1 MLICNG
7 LTSKVLVEFDNG
19 IYRCRKS
26 KVNNLKQI
34 ITYTAKWDSKVFLY
48 NKGVSI
54 PKGVRLIVVPDVSLV
69 DNDVAE
75 ELCKRSLFCVVIV
88 RADYPLWFCDK
99 DDVCE
104 AKLEDSLLSFEFVGT
119 FPNHNEY
126 YSPVVVREMFRDV
139 CEERGYIDES
149 IITFIRM
156 NREAFSL
163 FLDGARIGQFII
175 ATRVDNGSVID
186 VNLAVVKMLL
196 TKTFRCGF
204 SGNDNEYNGMGI
216 TQAMNNI
223 VDTYE
228 RLTKMELAIEDVCRR
243 YKCVREYCIKN
254 NIYTQDDVIKIC
266 DEVDATEFYDL
277 LPLWSL
283 VGATSYKPNCVWIA
297 AHKPVVVKEKKDIKF
312 IRVEVLTNS
321 QASVEEIKA
330 DVNNGAKLALNE
342 VKRISTFK
350 ANEELLKHLRVGQV
364 TICKGFVLYTF
375 EWKESFA
382 YAE

>member
-26 KVNNLKQI
+26 KVNNLKQVVS
-34 ITYTAKWDSKVFLY
+34 YVAKWDSKAFLY
-48 NKGVSI
+48 NKGVPI
-54 PKGVRLIVVPDVSLV
+54 PKEAKLIVIPDVSFV

-75 ELCKRSLFCVVIV
+75 ELLKRSLFCVVIV
-88 RADYPLWFCDK
+88 RADYPLWFWDK

-104 AKLEDSLLSFEFVGT
+104 AKLKDSNLSFEFVGT
-119 FPNHNEY
+119 FSNYNEY
-126 YSPVVVREMFRDV
+126 YNPVVVREMFRDV
-139 CEERGYIDES
+139 CAERGYIDES
-149 IITFIRM
+149 ITTFIRM
-156 NREAFSL
+156 NREAFSV
-163 FLDGARIGQFII
+163 FLEGVSIGRFII
-175 ATRVDNGSVID
+175 ATRVDNGSVIN

-196 TKTFRCGF
+196 TKTFRCKF
-204 SGNDNEYNGMGI
+204 SGDDNEYNGLGI
-216 TQAMNNI
+216 TQAINNI
-223 VDTYE
+223 IDTYE
-228 RLTKMELAIEDVCRR
+228 RLTKMELAIEDVCRKYVR
-243 YKCVREYCIKN
+243 VREYCIKN
-254 NIYTQDDVIKIC
+254 NIYTQDDVIKSC

-277 LPLWSL
+277 QPLWSL
-283 VGATSYKPNCVWIA
+283 VGATSYKANCIWIA
-297 AHKPVVVKEKKDIKF
+297 AHKPVVVREKKDIKF

-321 QASVEEIKA
+321 NATIEEVKASV
-330 DVNNGAKLALNE
+330 DNGAKLALNE
-342 VKRISTFK
+342 VKRIPTFK

>member
-1 MLICNG
+1 MLVCNG

-19 IYRCRKS
+19 VYRCRKF
-26 KVNNLKQI
+26 KANNIKQI
-34 ITYTAKWDSKVFLY
+34 ISCVAKRDSKVCLY
-48 NKGVSI
+48 SKGIHI
-54 PKGVRLIVVPDVSLV
+54 PKEAKLIVVPDVSFV

-75 ELCKRSLFCVVIV
+75 ELLKRSLFCTVIV
-88 RADYPLWFCDK
+88 RADYPLWFWDK

-104 AKLEDSLLSFEFVGT
+104 AKLEDKLLAFEFVGT

-126 YSPVVVREMFRDV
+126 YNPVVVREMFRDL

-149 IITFIRM
+149 IITFVRM

-163 FLDGARIGQFII
+163 FLDGASIGWFII
-175 ATRVDNGSVID
+175 ATRADNGSVID

-196 TKTFRCGF
+196 TKTFRCRF
-204 SGNDNEYNGMGI
+204 SGNDNEYNGLGV

-223 VDTYE
+223 IDTYE
-228 RLTKMELAIEDVCRR
+228 RLTRMDLAIEDVCRR
-243 YKCVREYCIKN
+243 YTRVREYCIKN

-277 LPLWSL
+277 QPLWSI
-283 VGATSYKPNCVWIA
+283 VGATSYKPNCIWIA
-297 AHKPVVVKEKKDIKF
+297 AHKPVVVREKKDIKF

-330 DVNNGAKLALNE
+330 GINNGAKLALNE
-342 VKRISTFK
+342 IKCISTFK
-350 ANEELLKHLRVGQV
+350 ANEELLKHLKVGQV

-382 YAE
+382 YEE

>member
-34 ITYTAKWDSKVFLY
+34 VSYVAKWDSKVFLY
-48 NKGVSI
+48 SKGVPI
-54 PKGVRLIVVPDVSLV
+54 PKEAKLIVIPDVSFV
-69 DNDVAE
+69 NNDVAE
-75 ELCKRSLFCVVIV
+75 ELLKRSLSCVVIV
-88 RADYPLWFCDK
+88 RADYPLWFWDK

-104 AKLEDSLLSFEFVGT
+104 AKLKDSNLSFEFVGT
-119 FPNHNEY
+119 FPNYNEY
-126 YSPVVVREMFRDV
+126 YNPVVVREMFRDV
-139 CEERGYIDES
+139 CAERGYIDES
-149 IITFIRM
+149 ITTFIRM
-156 NREAFSL
+156 NREAFSV
-163 FLDGARIGQFII
+163 FLEGVSIGRFII
-175 ATRVDNGSVID
+175 ATRVDNGSVIN

-196 TKTFRCGF
+196 TKTFRCKF
-204 SGNDNEYNGMGI
+204 SGDDNEYNGLGV

-223 VDTYE
+223 IDTYE
-228 RLTKMELAIEDVCRR
+228 RLTKMDLAIEDVCRR
-243 YKCVREYCIKN
+243 YERVREYCIKN
-254 NIYTQDDVIKIC
+254 NICTQDDVIKIC

-277 LPLWSL
+277 QPLWSL
-283 VGATSYKPNCVWIA
+283 VGATSYKVNCIWIA
-297 AHKPVVVKEKKDIKF
+297 AHKPNVVREKKDIKF

-330 DVNNGAKLALNE
+330 DINNGAKLALNE
-342 VKRISTFK
+342 VKRIPTFK
-350 ANEELLKHLRVGQV
+350 ANEELLKHLKVGQV

>member
-7 LTSKVLVEFDNG
+7 LTSKVLVGFDNG
-19 IYRCRKS
+19 VYRCRKS

-34 ITYTAKWDSKVFLY
+34 ITYAAKWDSKVFLY
-48 NKGVSI
+48 SKGVSI
-54 PKGVRLIVVPDVSLV
+54 PKGVRLIVVPDVSTV
-69 DNDVAE
+69 DNDIAE

-104 AKLEDSLLSFEFVGT
+104 AKLEDASLSFEFVGT
-119 FPNHNEY
+119 FPNYNEY
-126 YSPVVVREMFRDV
+126 YSPVVVREMFRDL
-139 CEERGYIDES
+139 CEERGYMDGR

-156 NREAFSL
+156 NREVFSV
-163 FLDGARIGQFII
+163 FLEGAHIGRCII
-175 ATRVDNGSVID
+175 ATRVDNGNVIN

-196 TKTFRCGF
+196 NKTFRCKF
-204 SGNDNEYNGMGI
+204 SGSDNEYKRPGI
-216 TQAMNNI
+216 IQAINNI
-223 VDTYE
+223 IDTYE
-228 RLTKMELAIEDVCRR
+228 RLTKMELAIEDVCRKYVR
-243 YKCVREYCIKN
+243 VREYCIKN
-254 NIYTQDDVIKIC
+254 NIYTQDDVIKSC

-277 LPLWSL
+277 QPLWSL
-283 VGATSYKPNCVWIA
+283 VGATSYKANCIWIA
-297 AHKPVVVKEKKDIKF
+297 AHKPVVVREKKDIKF

-330 DVNNGAKLALNE
+330 DINNGAKLALNE
-342 VKRISTFK
+342 VKRVPTFK

-382 YAE
+382 YEE

>member
-34 ITYTAKWDSKVFLY
+34 VSYVAKRDSKVYLY
-48 NKGVSI
+48 NKGASI
-54 PKGVRLIVVPDVSLV
+54 PKEAKLIVVPDVSVV

-75 ELCKRSLFCVVIV
+75 ELLKRSLFCVVIV
-88 RADYPLWFCDK
+88 RADYPLWFWDK

-104 AKLEDSLLSFEFVGT
+104 AKLEDNLLSFEFVGT
-119 FPNHNEY
+119 FPNYNEY
-126 YSPVVVREMFRDV
+126 YNPVVVREMFQDV
-139 CEERGYIDES
+139 CAERGYIDES

-156 NREAFSL
+156 NREAFSV
-163 FLDGARIGQFII
+163 FSEGASIGRCTI

-196 TKTFRCGF
+196 TKTFRCKF
-204 SGNDNEYNGMGI
+204 SGDDNEYNGLGV

-223 VDTYE
+223 IDTYE
-228 RLTKMELAIEDVCRR
+228 RLTRMDLAIEDVCRR
-243 YKCVREYCIKN
+243 YERVREYCIKN
-254 NIYTQDDVIKIC
+254 NIYTQDDVIKSC

-277 LPLWSL
+277 QQLWSL
-283 VGATSYKPNCVWIA
+283 VGVTSYKANCVWIA
-297 AHKPVVVKEKKDIKF
+297 AHKPVVVREKKDIKF

-321 QASVEEIKA
+321 NATVEGVKASI
-330 DVNNGAKLALNE
+330 NNGAKLALNE
-342 VKRISTFK
+342 VKRIPTFK
-350 ANEELLKHLRVGQV
+350 ANEELLKHLKVGQV
-364 TICKGFVLYTF
+364 TICKGFVIYTF

-382 YAE
+382 YVE